1 MKDQGDDRR
10 AHAVED
16 RGHPGQAT
24 EMDVQRAERSD
35 DQEIWQDKRPAA
47 GPRAPEA
54 AAQIGDED
62 ADLDRERAG
71 QRLADRD
78 GVAHL
83 LPRQPLAILHKLLFH
98 QADKR
103 HRSAEPQRAE
113 AQEIGDYLAE
123 RPALWGDRSRSLGRN
138 HECAPLFCV
147 MLPALAGSS
156 CESRLD
162 SSGTTRRGRRT

>member
-1 MKDQGDDRR
+1 
-10 AHAVED
+10 
-16 RGHPGQAT
+16 
-24 EMDVQRAERSD
+24 MDIECAERCD
-35 DQEIWQDKRPAA
+35 DEEIGQDEGPAP

-62 ADLDRERAG
+62 ADLDRQRPG
-71 QRLADRD
+71 QRLADRN
-78 GVAHL
+78 GVAPL
-83 LPRQPLAILHKLLFH
+83 ISGQPLAFLYELLFH